1 VIPTKS
7 AQCRRGIVRDKR
19 RRDFRFPAGFR
30 ESLGDFSLPTIRTL
44 LGTESTGRR
53 WRTSFTFAGREHPR
67 ATEQLGTIDR
77 MENVMAEGFEAGD
90 AEEFTKRANPPVNE
104 PSQSGKR

>member
-1 VIPTKS
+1 
-7 AQCRRGIVRDKR
+7 
-19 RRDFRFPAGFR
+19 
-30 ESLGDFSLPTIRTL
+30 
-44 LGTESTGRR
+44 
-53 WRTSFTFAGREHPR
+53 
-67 ATEQLGTIDR
+67 